1 MMKDSRPYWKV
12 VVSLAFALLAT
23 AAVLLI
29 GYYGIILFAP
39 FVIGWIV
46 AGIANPLTKWLE
58 KKLKIKRKIGSALV
72 IVFVLAL
79 VIGILYLV
87 IYMLVVETGKLVRDF
102 PSMYQDVLKGFEQIK
117 EAWEKV
123 STKLPSG
130 LENLMS
136 SLGTAI
142 SGATGTFISKI
153 SEPTVDAAGRLA
165 KSVPSVLIG
174 GIVMLLSAYFFVADR
189 EEIYAWAKKVTPKAV
204 YERINMV
211 IYNLKHAVG
220 GYFKAQFQIMGVV
233 FGVVLVGLLIGQVR
247 YAVIIALLI
256 AFLDFFPF
264 LGTAITMVPWAIYEL
279 LTEDYVRAI
288 IIFVT
293 YVVSQVVRQLIQ
305 PKLVGDCVGMRPM
318 PTLVFIYLGY
328 KVGGIFGMV
337 LAVPAGWIL
346 INMYRAGAFDYILDD
361 VKILVRGIA
370 SLRKK

>member
-1 MMKDSRPYWKV
+1 MEDNRPYWKV

-29 GYYGIILFAP
+29 GYYGIVLFAP

-79 VIGILYLV
+79 VIGALYLL
-87 IYMLVVETGKLVRDF
+87 IYMLVVETGKLIRDF
-102 PSMYQDVLKGFEQIK
+102 PEMYQDIMKGFAQIQ
-117 EAWEKV
+117 EVWEGI
-123 STKLPSG
+123 SSKLPNG
-130 LENLMS
+130 LEKIMS
-136 SLGTAI
+136 SLGTAVNDAV
-142 SGATGTFISKI
+142 GAFISNI
-153 SEPTVDAAGRLA
+153 SEPTVNAAGRFA

-174 GIVMLLSAYFFVADR
+174 GIVMILAAYFFVADR
-189 EEIYAWAKKVTPKAV
+189 DEIYAWFRKVTPWAV
-204 YERINMV
+204 YERVSMV
-211 IYNLKHAVG
+211 MDNLKYAVG

-233 FGVVLVGLLIGQVR
+233 FAIVFVGLLIGNVR
-247 YAVIIALLI
+247 YAVIVALLI

-288 IIFVT
+288 ILIIT
-293 YVVSQVVRQLIQ
+293 YATSQVVRQLIQ
-305 PKLVGDCVGMRPM
+305 PKLVGDCVGMKAM

-328 KVGGIFGMV
+328 KIGGVFGMI
-337 LAVPAGWIL
+337 LAVPAGLIL

-361 VKILVRGIA
+361 VKILVRGIV

>member
-1 MMKDSRPYWKV
+1 MNDNRPYWKV
-12 VVSLAFALLAT
+12 VVSLTFALLAT

-29 GYYGIILFAP
+29 GYYGIVLFAP

-58 KKLKIKRKIGSALV
+58 KKLKIMRRIGSALV
-72 IVFVLAL
+72 IVLVLAL
-79 VIGILYLV
+79 VIGVLYLV
-87 IYMLVVETGKLVRDF
+87 IHMLVVETGKLIQDF
-102 PSMYQDVLKGFEQIK
+102 PSMYQDALKGFEQIK

-142 SGATGTFISKI
+142 SGVAGTFISKV

-174 GIVMLLSAYFFVADR
+174 GIMMILAAYFFVADR
-189 EEIYAWAKKVTPKAV
+189 DEIYGWFRKVTPKAV
-204 YERINMV
+204 YERISMV
-211 IYNLKHAVG
+211 LDNLKHAVG

-233 FGVVLVGLLIGQVR
+233 FAIVFVGLLIGKVR
-247 YAVIIALLI
+247 YAVILALLI
-256 AFLDFFPF
+256 AFLDFLPF
-264 LGTAITMVPWAIYEL
+264 FGTAITMVPWAVYEL

-288 IIFVT
+288 IILAT

-328 KVGGIFGMV
+328 KVGGVFGMI

-346 INMYRAGAFDYILDD
+346 INMYRVGAFDYILDD
-361 VKILVRGIA
+361 VKILARGIV